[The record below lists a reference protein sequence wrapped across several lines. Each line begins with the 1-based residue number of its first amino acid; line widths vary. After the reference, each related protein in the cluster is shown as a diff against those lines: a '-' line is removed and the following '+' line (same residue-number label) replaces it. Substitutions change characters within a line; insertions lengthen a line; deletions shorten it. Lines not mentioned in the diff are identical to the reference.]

1 MATSERLMDEF
12 RGMAGR
18 SFDAAEATI
27 EHAADSTLEVIRFSD
42 QASAGLKQGLLELQL
57 KALEIAEFN
66 AQACLGYWRNVF
78 GFGAP
83 SSLGDIHS
91 DFIASHLGS
100 LWRQSCELADLT
112 MRLATAIP
120 PAQPGLKSPCLSE

>member
-1 MATSERLMDEF
+1 MATPERFMDEF

-27 EHAADSTLEVIRFSD
+27 ERAADSTLEVIRYSD
-42 QASAGLKQGLLELQL
+42 QASAELKQGLLELQL
-57 KALEIAEFN
+57 KTLEIAEFN

-83 SSLGDIHS
+83 AGLGDLHS
-91 DFIASHLGS
+91 VMASNLGS

-120 PAQPGLKSPCLSE
+120 PSLPGLKSPSFSE

>member
-1 MATSERLMDEF
+1 MATPERLIDEI

-18 SFDAAEATI
+18 AFDAAEATI
-27 EHAADSTLEVIRFSD
+27 ERAADSTLEVIRFSD

-66 AQACLGYWRNVF
+66 AQACIGYWRKVF
-78 GFGAP
+78 GFGTPADF
-83 SSLGDIHS
+83 GDLHS
-91 DFIASHLGS
+91 DFMASHLGS

-112 MRLATAIP
+112 MRLAAAIP
-120 PAQPGLKSPCLSE
+120 PSLPGLKPPSFSE

>member
-66 AQACLGYWRNVF
+66 AQACLVYWRSVF
-78 GFGAP
+78 GFGGAA
-83 SSLGDIHS
+83 SLGDIHS

-120 PAQPGLKSPCLSE
+120 PGQPGLKSPSLSE

>member
-1 MATSERLMDEF
+1 MTSPERIIDEF
-12 RGMAGR
+12 RGIAGR
-18 SFDAAEATI
+18 SLDAAEATI
-27 EHAADSTLEVIRFSD
+27 ERAADSTLEVIRFSD
-42 QASAGLKQGLLELQL
+42 QASAGLKQGMLELQL

-66 AQACLGYWRNVF
+66 AQACLDYWRTVF

-83 SSLGDIHS
+83 ADLGDLHR
-91 DFIASHLGS
+91 DFMSSHMGS

-120 PAQPGLKSPCLSE
+120 PSLSGLKSPSFSE

>member
-1 MATSERLMDEF
+1 MATSEGLMDEF

-66 AQACLGYWRNVF
+66 AQACLDYWRKVF
-78 GFGAP
+78 GFGATA
-83 SSLGDIHS
+83 SLGDIHS
-91 DFIASHLGS
+91 DFMASHLGS

-120 PAQPGLKSPCLSE
+120 PNQPGLKSPSLSE